1 MKTVKCKTPAGKTR
15 YYLAD
20 ESGAPVQVVLNYLKF
35 RDNQGLARNTLR
47 LNCYQLQSYFTYLS
61 EAGTSYDQIS
71 IDDLAEFMAW
81 LRNPLILTNLV
92 RFSFEPAHKEQT
104 INETI
109 DTVINF
115 YEYLARSGEFEN
127 RLSEKLVKF
136 VMNPGRHYKG
146 FLYGIA
152 DNRPVKSNVLR
163 MPVPQREIRR
173 INKEETISL
182 LDACT
187 NIRDYFLLYLL
198 FETGMR
204 IGEALSL
211 WLEDFGIDDLTI
223 SITDRG
229 ELENLAEIKTV
240 HSPRKIDCTQTLA
253 DLFVAYVC
261 EIHTEEIDTNH
272 IYRLIFDEDIPR
284 KERLADT
291 YEKIRYIPGSVIV
304 QIDANVSAIEPERM
318 QPLYVLLRESGWR
331 GTDILNLRYD
341 NCLDYVWNKAEER
354 YIPYLCGEITKT
366 GIPVLKIPIR
376 EDVADMLED
385 LIKDAKAK
393 SNEINNPHKYLFN
406 TYEGTNMGLPYN
418 RKDFADAV
426 QDMIRRKDI
435 RDADGSIYH
444 FKVHSLR
451 HTRASE
457 YAEQGM
463 PIGVIQ
469 KLLGHC
475 SLQMTLHYAKA
486 SEDLVYRKWKEST
499 ELGSLHLG
507 VVLPGAAAEYASD
520 TIHYEKVNKGL
531 DAVKVPF
538 GVCFKPSKLAC
549 RTQLKHCLECAN
561 FCSSHENETEYR
573 EEIRRV
579 GELIAIAKR
588 LDRKEWID
596 KNEEY
601 LQLLLAMLDRITA
614 EGVVHKSGALR
625 EGSDA

>member
-20 ESGAPVQVVLNYLKF
+20 ESGTPVQVVLNYLKF

-92 RFSFEPAHKEQT
+92 QFSFEPAHKEQT

-173 INKEETISL
+173 ISKEDTISL

-272 IYRLIFDEDIPR
+272 IFVKLR
-284 KERLADT
+284 
-291 YEKIRYIPGSVIV
+291 GSNAGKAMDYSDV
-304 QIDANVSAIEPERM
+304 DNLFRT
-318 QPLYVLLRESGWR
+318 LRR
-331 GTDILNLRYD
+331 
-341 NCLDYVWNKAEER
+341 
-354 YIPYLCGEITKT
+354 KT
-366 GIPVLKIPIR
+366 GIKLT
-376 EDVADMLED
+376 
-385 LIKDAKAK
+385 
-393 SNEINNPHKYLFN
+393 PH
-406 TYEGTNMGLPYN
+406 
-418 RKDFADAV
+418 V
-426 QDMIRRKDI
+426 
-435 RDADGSIYH
+435 
-444 FKVHSLR
+444 LR
-451 HTRASE
+451 HTSLSLLYADGWQPEYLRIRA
-457 YAEQGM
+457 
-463 PIGVIQ
+463 
-469 KLLGHC
+469 GHKNIYT
-475 SLQMTLHYAKA
+475 TLNTYIHPTEEELTKAFEKA
-486 SEDLVYRKWKEST
+486 SPNLSRPEI
-499 ELGSLHLG
+499 
-507 VVLPGAAAEYASD
+507 PGKD
-520 TIHYEKVNKGL
+520 G
-531 DAVKVPF
+531 
-538 GVCFKPSKLAC
+538 
-549 RTQLKHCLECAN
+549 
-561 FCSSHENETEYR
+561 
-573 EEIRRV
+573 
-579 GELIAIAKR
+579 
-588 LDRKEWID
+588 DR
-596 KNEEY
+596 
-601 LQLLLAMLDRITA
+601 
-614 EGVVHKSGALR
+614 
-625 EGSDA
+625 